1 MTTPPQ
7 QVSRRLNGRERFWR
21 SIELYLEF
29 WAIAR
34 EPEATRR

>member
-7 QVSRRLNGRERFWR
+7 PSTRRLNGRERFWR

-34 EPEATRR
+34 EPEPTWR